1 MNQILPH
8 QVWLAPSQGDEH
20 FRDVFDLGIKALVSV
35 SAEEPAPAPPRD
47 LICCR
52 FPLLDGAGNRPDLLY
67 LATSTVATLVKLH
80 IPTLVYGAGASR
92 APALAAAAL
101 AMVLQ
106 KPPEECLEQ
115 VARSYPCDVSPGF
128 WSEVTGLLPA
138 VR

>member
-8 QVWLAPSQGDEH
+8 QLWLGPSQGDEH
-20 FRDVFDLGIKALVSV
+20 FRDVFDVGIKAVVSV
-35 SAEEPAPAPPRD
+35 SAEEAAPVPPRE

-67 LATSTVATLVKLH
+67 LATSTLATLVKLH

-92 APALAAAAL
+92 SPALAAAAL

-106 KPPEECLEQ
+106 KPPEDCLEE
-115 VARSYPCDVSPGF
+115 VVRCYPCDVSPGF
-128 WSEVTGLLPA
+128 WAELTGLLPA
-138 VR
+138 IR